1 MSTETKPQ
9 DVKLGAGLHHG
20 VPMAVYHGDCCPGPS
35 VSASVLVEMRDG
47 EGCPAKALARHYL
60 SPWLNSGPRQND
72 DSEAK
77 SEAKAFGT
85 AAHAY
90 LIEGPQVFAA
100 RYAVKPRDLSLATKD
115 GKAWKAAQGPREII
129 AFERFET
136 IRNMAVG
143 LGLNAATAA
152 AFTGGEPEVTAIVQD
167 RETGL
172 WLKAR
177 PDYLR
182 PGLALNY
189 KTAASAAREPF
200 MRQAW
205 SLGYP
210 IGAALALDVLAELGE
225 RRHACFIVQEK
236 SAPYLAKAW
245 VLADDYLAG
254 ARALYRRALRS
265 FADSLAAGRFEGY
278 GDTVGTLPCPPW
290 AARRLDG
297 LHAAS

>member
-1 MSTETKPQ
+1 MSPEQ
-9 DVKLGAGLHHG
+9 RLGEGLHRG
-20 VPMAVYHGDCCPGPS
+20 VPMAVYHGNCCPGPS

-60 SPWLNSGPRQND
+60 SPWARAGTRPED
-72 DSEAK
+72 DSEAR
-77 SEAKAFGT
+77 SFGR

-90 LIEGPQVFAA
+90 LVEGPDLFAQ
-100 RYAVKPRDLSLATKD
+100 RYAVKPQELSFATKD
-115 GKAWKAAQGPREII
+115 GKAWKAAHVDREIVP
-129 AFERFET
+129 FDRFET
-136 IRNMAVG
+136 IKGMAAG
-143 LGLNAATAA
+143 LGTNAATAA
-152 AFTGGEPEVTAIVQD
+152 AFTGGEAEVTAIVQD

-210 IGAALALDVLAELGE
+210 VGAALAVDVLAALGE
-225 RRHACFIVQEK
+225 RCHGCFIVQEK

-254 ARALYRRALRS
+254 ARAIYRRALRS
-265 FADSLAAGRFEGY
+265 FADSLAAGRFDGY
-278 GDTVGTLPCPPW
+278 GDEVGTLPCPPW
-290 AARRLDG
+290 AVRKLDS

>member
-1 MSTETKPQ
+1 MAPVTGPGEQ
-9 DVKLGAGLHHG
+9 LGKQLGEGLHRG

-35 VSASVLVEMRDG
+35 VSASVLVEMREG

-60 SPWLNSGPRQND
+60 SPWLDAGPRPDD
-72 DSEAK
+72 DSEARR
-77 SEAKAFGT
+77 FGT

-90 LIEGPQVFAA
+90 LVEGPEVFAA
-100 RYAVKPRDLSLATKD
+100 RYAVKPQDLSLATKD
-115 GKAWKAAQGPREII
+115 GKAWKAQQATKEIV
-129 AFERFET
+129 AFDRFET
-136 IRNMAVG
+136 IQRMAIG
-143 LGLNAATAA
+143 LGTNAATAS
-152 AFTGGEPEVTAIVQD
+152 AFTGGEAEVTAIVQD

-182 PGLALNY
+182 QGLALNY

-205 SLGYP
+205 SLGYA
-210 IGAALALDVLAELGE
+210 IGAALSLDVLAELGE

-254 ARALYRRALRS
+254 ARALYRRALRR
-265 FADSLAAGRFEGY
+265 FADSLAAGKFDGY
-278 GDTVGTLPCPPW
+278 GDEVGTLPCPPW
-290 AARRLDG
+290 ATRKLDQ
-297 LHAAS
+297 LRATS